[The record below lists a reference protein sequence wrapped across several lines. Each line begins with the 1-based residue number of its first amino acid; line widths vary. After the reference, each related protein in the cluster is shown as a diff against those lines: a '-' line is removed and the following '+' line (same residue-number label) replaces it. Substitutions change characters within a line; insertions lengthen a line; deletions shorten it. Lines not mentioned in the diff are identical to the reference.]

1 MAELDFKKQR
11 SLRFHKHMRS
21 KRSSRREI
29 DLRSISR
36 RNIGSAENHAALRG
50 EVRNNLLPAS
60 EIPLPDRRL
69 NTAAINR
76 ALRRKHD
83 IDRHHVHSPLE
94 IPAKNP
100 GEVIRRQNA
109 SRAAP
114 GIKELRII
122 RFAQPDSAAA
132 E

>member
-1 MAELDFKKQR
+1 MAELDFKKQCP
-11 SLRFHKHMRS
+11 LRFHKHVRS

-36 RNIGSAENHAALRG
+36 RNIASAEHHATLRG
-50 EVRNNLLPAS
+50 KVRNNLLPAS

-100 GEVIRRQNA
+100 GEVIRRQDP
-109 SRAAP
+109 SGAAAR
-114 GIKELRII
+114 IKELCVV